1 MAKIIVS
8 NLMTLDGFIADTKGD
23 LGWFHVDDEFRE
35 YSRELCGSIGALL
48 FGRRTYEVMASFWP
62 TEAGKQDDPFVAER
76 MNALPKIVVSRTMP
90 EPRWGHTQVV
100 RDRVPQ
106 SIAELKERTG
116 GDIALL
122 GSGQLVSSLLPLG
135 LIDELRIFVH
145 PTILGGGQ
153 PEFAR
158 NANRIDLELLRA
170 RPFRSGVVML
180 AYQPAG
186 PSRG

>member
-1 MAKIIVS
+1 
-8 NLMTLDGFIADTKGD
+8 
-23 LGWFHVDDEFRE
+23 
-35 YSRELCGSIGALL
+35 
-48 FGRRTYEVMASFWP
+48 
-62 TEAGKQDDPFVAER
+62 
-76 MNALPKIVVSRTMP
+76 MP
-90 EPRWGHTQVV
+90 EPEWRNTQVV
-100 RDRVPQ
+100 RDRVSE
-106 SIAELKERTG
+106 SIGELKEKAG

-145 PTILGGGQ
+145 PAILGGGQ

-158 NANRIDLELLRA
+158 NANRIDLELLHA

-180 AYQPAG
+180 AYQAAG

>member
-8 NLMTLDGFIADTKGD
+8 NLMTLDGFIADSRGD
-23 LGWFHVDDEFRE
+23 IGWFQIDDEFRE
-35 YSRELCGSIGALL
+35 YSWELCGSIGAFL
-48 FGRRTYEVMASFWP
+48 FGRRTYEVMAAFWP
-62 TEAGKQDDPFVAER
+62 TEAGKTDDPYIAER
-76 MNALPKIVVSRTMP
+76 MNGLPKIVVSKSMP
-90 EPRWGHTQVV
+90 EPEWSNSRVI
-100 RDRVPQ
+100 RDRVPA
-106 SIAELKERTG
+106 SIAELKAKTS

-135 LIDELRIFVH
+135 LIDELRVFVH

-158 NANRIDLELLRA
+158 RADRIDLEFLRA

-180 AYQPAG
+180 AYQPG
-186 PSRG
+186 PLRG